1 MRKPAA
7 HLLRDNH
14 PSVEVGHMQA
24 AGRPSDERMVATD
37 LTELVIGRGPFHRG
51 RKPVHRDRGT
61 VRRDR
66 LPGHRS

>member
-1 MRKPAA
+1 MP
-7 HLLRDNH
+7 
-14 PSVEVGHMQA
+14 A
-24 AGRPSDERMVATD
+24 AGRPSDERMVAPD
-37 LTELVIGRGPFHRG
+37 ATELVIGCGPVHRG